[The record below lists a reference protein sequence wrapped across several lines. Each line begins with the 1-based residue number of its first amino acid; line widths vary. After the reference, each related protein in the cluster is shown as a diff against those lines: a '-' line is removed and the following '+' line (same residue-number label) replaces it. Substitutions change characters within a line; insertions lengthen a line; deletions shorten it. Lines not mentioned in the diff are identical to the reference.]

1 MTHDAVAQALARSD
15 VFRGLTA
22 DQLDRLARECHVRR
36 FAKGEQLFARGD
48 RGGGMFLVASGSIA
62 LSVTSADGGEVTLA
76 VLHAPQ
82 TFGELAVID
91 DGGRV
96 ATATARQASAV
107 VALPRAQVL
116 RLLAEAPTVSA
127 AMLGALAVLIRQIDN
142 HAADLVL
149 MNLRGRVSKFLLG
162 AASRA
167 AAGPPRPEGAVP
179 VDLRMSQSELAR
191 LVGGSRQQVNRI
203 LVALTKEGAINRVG
217 PRIVSVRPDRLRSMP

>member
-1 MTHDAVAQALARSD
+1 MTNDAVAQALARSD
-15 VFRGLTA
+15 VFHGLRA

-36 FAKGEQLFARGD
+36 FAKGEQVFARGD
-48 RGGGMFLVASGSIA
+48 QGGGMFLVASGSIA

-76 VLHAPQ
+76 VLRAPQ

-91 DGGRV
+91 DGARV
-96 ATATARQASAV
+96 ATATARQVSAV

-116 RLLAEAPTVSA
+116 RLLAEAPSVST
-127 AMLGALAVLIRQIDN
+127 AMLGALAALIRQIDD

-149 MNLRGRVSKFLLG
+149 MDLRGRVSKFLLG

-167 AAGPPRPEGAVP
+167 ASGPARPEGAVP
-179 VDLRMSQSELAR
+179 VDLPMSQSELAR

-203 LVALTKEGAINRVG
+203 LVALTKECAIDRVG
-217 PRIVSVRPDRLRSMP
+217 SRIVAVRPDRLRSAP